1 MTTVKELLKAKGEEI
16 WSIAPDTSVYA
27 ALEIMAEK
35 NVGALLVVEGEQ
47 LVGIFSER
55 DYARKGILKG
65 RASKDTPVHDVMT
78 ARVFSIHPDN
88 SLDDCLKLMTGKHIR
103 HLPVLDNDRLRGMLT
118 IGDVVKHIISE
129 QQTTIQSLEEYI
141 GAR

>member
-16 WSIAPDTSVYA
+16 WSITPDTSVYT

-65 RASKDTPVHDVMT
+65 RASKDTPVRDVMT
-78 ARVFSIHPDN
+78 GRVFSIHPDN
-88 SLDDCLKLMTGKHIR
+88 SLDDCLKLMTDKHIR
-103 HLPVLDNDRLRGMLT
+103 HLPILDNDRLRGMLT